1 MNMSEYDIQYDRW
14 APEDQSTVLYF
25 ISDLEN
31 RIKVQDSRGASPA
44 MILMMIEDFL
54 HDTKAKIYGKSYED
68 RIQKTRRDQETTSS

>member
-1 MNMSEYDIQYDRW
+1 MSEYDTQYDKW

-31 RIKVQDSRGASPA
+31 RIKTQDYRGASPA

-54 HDTKAKIYGKSYED
+54 YDTKAKIYGKSYED
-68 RIQKTRRDQETTSS
+68 GIQRTKRNQVTTPS